1 MPYAVKDRVGFLA
14 EASKILSSSLDYNI
28 TLASTA
34 KLIVR
39 NIADFCIIDIVE
51 NKRLKRVTV
60 MVSNKKEQKIAELM
74 FNYLPDPRN
83 KKAIYDAV
91 HLGKPIIIKQKTEKW
106 LKSVSRIPAEREIV
120 NLLDLQSF
128 IFTPLKSRRRII
140 GALTLGLKSTS
151 KRYDASDALLV
162 EELASRAGLA
172 VDNAKLFT
180 EAKNAIQARDEF
192 MSIASHELKT
202 PLTSILLN
210 LQLTLRKMRNTT
222 SGRIKADDIR
232 KMIELSEQQSQRLS
246 RLITELLNTSV
257 VSTGRLVLEKE
268 QVDLYQLTKNVIERF
283 DLQLKKANTKVNFT
297 GTKTVGNW
305 DSIRL
310 EQMISN
316 LLSNAI
322 KYGNEKPIKIE
333 VRKNGNQAIFK
344 IQDQGIGIDPYSKN
358 KIFERFQRT
367 ESAKN
372 FKGLG
377 LGLYIG
383 KQIIEAHGGKIK
395 VESAENEGST
405 FIVSLPI

>member
-1 MPYAVKDRVGFLA
+1 MPYAVKDKVGFLA

-28 TLASTA
+28 TLASIA
-34 KLIVR
+34 KLVVR

-51 NKRLKRVTV
+51 NKKIKRVTV

-83 KKAIYDAV
+83 KKAIYEAV
-91 HLGKPIIIKQKTEKW
+91 HQKKPIIIKQKTEKW

-140 GALTLGLKSTS
+140 GALTLGLKRTS
-151 KRYDASDALLV
+151 KRYDEADALLV
-162 EELASRAGLA
+162 EELAGRAGLA

-210 LQLTLRKMRNTT
+210 LQLTLRKMKNTT
-222 SGRIKADDIR
+222 SGRIKASDIR

-268 QVDLYQLTKNVIERF
+268 QVDLFQLTRNVIERF
-283 DLQLKKANTKVNFT
+283 DLQLKKANTKVVFT
-297 GTKTVGNW
+297 GEKVTGNW
-305 DSIRL
+305 DLIRL
-310 EQMISN
+310 EQVISN

-322 KYGNEKPIKIE
+322 KYGNEKPIQIE
-333 VRKNGNQAIFK
+333 VYGNKNTAMFK
-344 IQDQGIGIDPYSKN
+344 IKDQGIGIDPYSKN
-358 KIFERFQRT
+358 RIFERFQRT

-383 KQIIEAHGGKIK
+383 KQIVEAHGGKIK
-395 VESAENEGST
+395 VESIENEGST
-405 FIVSLPI
+405 FTVLLPV